1 MLEKKQFSCHAMCDE
16 VQRDAE
22 RSDGGASESGGMAV
36 PCSASGRSVGAIL
49 FIARVAASHR
59 VAEAE
64 KRRRKLSTVL
74 FGYSAALDGGL
85 VFFLSGLI

>member
-1 MLEKKQFSCHAMCDE
+1 MCDE

-22 RSDGGASESGGMAV
+22 HGDGGASESGGMAV

-64 KRRRKLSTVL
+64 KRRSRDGVL
-74 FGYSAALDGGL
+74 LCCSAVLYAGRGIDF
-85 VFFLSGLI
+85 FFLFIRLIQYYFTFY

>member
-1 MLEKKQFSCHAMCDE
+1 MCDE

-22 RSDGGASESGGMAV
+22 RGDGGASESGGMAV

-49 FIARVAASHR
+49 FIARVAASHH

-64 KRRRKLSTVL
+64 KRRRKLSAVL